1 MNVLLEIREKARRLH
16 RRIVL
21 PEAQDERVVQAAA
34 MLAAE
39 DLCQPVLVEA
49 KGMAAVPSGVEV
61 INAARDSRAEGFAAT
76 LAEKRKHKGLT
87 IEAAR
92 QLMLDPLYFGTSLIA
107 SGDCHGGVAGSEA
120 ATPEVIRAGL
130 QVIGMT
136 SGLKTVS
143 SCFLMAMKDQTFTYG
158 DCGVVPDP
166 NAEQLADIAIAT
178 AASHV
183 RLVGTQPKVAMLS
196 FSTKGSAQHPR
207 VDKVREAT
215 EIVRGRAP
223 ELCIDGELQV
233 DAAIVP
239 SVADRKAPRSPLGGR
254 ANVLIF
260 PDLDSGNIAYKLT
273 QRLAGAEALGPLI
286 QGLAHPFMDLSRGC
300 TPDDIVTVACIAA
313 ILSS

>member
-92 QLMLDPLYFGTSLIA
+92 QLILDPLYFGTSLIA